1 MEECQTKKDM
11 HFLGPRIVYSE
22 ISKADYIV
30 QITTSCLQIARVTCL
45 NLGLYY
51 WIFRRFSYM

>member
-22 ISKADYIV
+22 ISKADYSV
-30 QITTSCLQIARVTCL
+30 EITESCLQIAGVTCVS
-45 NLGLYY
+45 LGVY
-51 WIFRRFSYM
+51 